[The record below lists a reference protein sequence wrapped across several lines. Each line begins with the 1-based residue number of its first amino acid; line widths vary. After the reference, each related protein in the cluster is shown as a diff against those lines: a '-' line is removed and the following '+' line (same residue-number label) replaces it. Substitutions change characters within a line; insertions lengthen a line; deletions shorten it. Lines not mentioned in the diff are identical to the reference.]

1 MTLMKTALYNLAL
14 TISLLA
20 AGCSDSPKP
29 LTSGRAV
36 SGTIW
41 KNPLSSP
48 SNEGSGIPRDARVEV
63 YDRLIIV
70 NRADGSKQVTPLDHV
85 TDLRLK

>member
-1 MTLMKTALYNLAL
+1 MKTAIYILAF
-14 TISLLA
+14 TISLVA
-20 AGCSDSPKP
+20 TGCSQSPKP
-29 LTSGRAV
+29 LASGLAV

-48 SNEGSGIPRDARVEV
+48 SNEGSGIPKDARVEV

-70 NRADGSKQVTPLDHV
+70 RYADGSKQVAPLDRV

>member
-1 MTLMKTALYNLAL
+1 MTHMRTALYILAL

-29 LTSGRAV
+29 ITSGLAV
-36 SGTIW
+36 SGMIW
-41 KNPLSSP
+41 KNPRSSP
-48 SNEGSGIPRDARVEV
+48 SNEGGGIPKDARVDV

-70 NRADGSKQVTPLDHV
+70 YHADGTKQVAPLDCV
-85 TDLRLK
+85 SDLRLK

>member
-1 MTLMKTALYNLAL
+1 MALMKMALYHLAL
-14 TISLLA
+14 AISLLA

-29 LTSGRAV
+29 LTSGLAV
-36 SGTIW
+36 SGMIW

-48 SNEGSGIPRDARVEV
+48 SNEGNGIPRNARVEV

-70 NRADGSKQVTPLDHV
+70 HHADGSKQVAPLDHV

>member
-1 MTLMKTALYNLAL
+1 MKTALYVLAL
-14 TISLLA
+14 TISLMA
-20 AGCSDSPKP
+20 AGCSDSHKP
-29 LTSGRAV
+29 LTSGLAV

-48 SNEGSGIPRDARVEV
+48 SNEESGIPKDARVKV

-70 NRADGSKQVTPLDHV
+70 HHTDGSKQVAPLEHV